1 MVEFNVGIIC
11 GSIPCIRPL
20 FQRLFHASRTLVT
33 SSGGGGSKSG
43 ALGKTGGARSGYGK
57 MGYGDGYGPHTSYST
72 KHGRARMSHLSS
84 SGEEG
89 NGGFPLRDI
98 KYGGSGATHTVG
110 GMGGTVTSRIRG
122 GREGD
127 DNSSEENILPMQ
139 GSIVQTTEVEVRYDG
154 ASTVGDGRSGSVSG
168 ISSNGKGWGEAR

>member
-33 SSGGGGSKSG
+33 SSGGAGSTSGG
-43 ALGKTGGARSGYGK
+43 LGKTGGARSGYGK
-57 MGYGDGYGPHTSYST
+57 MGYGEGYGHQSSYSN
-72 KHGRARMSHLSS
+72 KHGRARLSHLSS
-84 SGEEG
+84 SGEDG
-89 NGGFPLRDI
+89 NAGFALRDM
-98 KYGGSGATHTVG
+98 KYVG
-110 GMGGTVTSRIRG
+110 GGTTGTGGGKGTVTSRIRG

-168 ISSNGKGWGEAR
+168 ISSNGRQGWGEAR